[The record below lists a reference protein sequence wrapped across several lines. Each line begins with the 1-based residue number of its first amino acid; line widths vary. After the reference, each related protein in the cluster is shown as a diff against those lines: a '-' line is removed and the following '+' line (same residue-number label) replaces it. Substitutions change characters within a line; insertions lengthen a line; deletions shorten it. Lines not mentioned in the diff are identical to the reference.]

1 MPNLNLYV
9 DAKYL
14 SPYAMSA
21 FVALSEKEL
30 AFFTTPI
37 DLSAG
42 ANHDANYAAT
52 SITSRIPT
60 LIHDG
65 FALSES
71 SAIDEYIDEVF
82 PGIPLYPKS
91 VQNRARARQ
100 VQAWLRSDLMPIRQ
114 ERSTEVVFR
123 KPTDI
128 PLSTVAQSSAQ
139 KLFFVADILLRP
151 NSENLFGEWCIAD
164 VDMALMLNR
173 LVLNGDD
180 VPERLVSYAKRQ
192 WQRPSVQLWI
202 NQKRTYL

>member
-9 DAKYL
+9 DSQFL
-14 SPYAMSA
+14 SPYALSA

-42 ANHDANYAAT
+42 ANHEANYAAA
-52 SITSRIPT
+52 SITSRVPT

-128 PLSTVAQSSAQ
+128 PLSLVAQSSAQ
-139 KLFFVADILLRP
+139 KLFFVAETLLRP

-202 NQKRTYL
+202 NQKRT